1 MVNEEKQAAPGN
13 RPVGPQL
20 KQAREAKG
28 LSVVEVAETQHLRPA
43 IIQAIDNG
51 QYELIDT
58 ELFLKGYIRAYA
70 RQVGLDGNAL
80 IADLNQELEP
90 RRQEQAQAK
99 AANPLVDIERRR
111 RKKRRVA
118 KAALWLFALA
128 VAGFLVFSL
137 IYNSSQLANLTGAG
151 GLSGDRIEENALE
164 ESALEDG
171 LNNVANSID
180 NNVTTQSAPDTA
192 LANEASEVD
201 LSTPPTN
208 EEGALTSLSVAD
220 TATAPDSE
228 APADGAG
235 SLPAQTAEN
244 VAIAGENDVLG
255 INTEQTPQMADNRG
269 RLEIE
274 FIDDCWVQIRDAN
287 GRSLA
292 SGLKRQSDRID
303 LRTESDIRLVIGAV
317 NAIGAMRFEGAL
329 VDLDSKGVVGNR
341 AEFVLALN

>member
-1 MVNEEKQAAPGN
+1 MANEEKKAAPGN

-28 LSVVEVAETQHLRPA
+28 LSVADVAEAQHLRPA
-43 IIQAIDNG
+43 IVQAIENG
-51 QYELIDT
+51 HYELIDT

-90 RRQEQAQAK
+90 KRQEQAQAK
-99 AANPLVDIERRR
+99 AANPLVNIERRR
-111 RKKRRVA
+111 RKKRRIA

-128 VAGFLVFSL
+128 VLGVLVFSF
-137 IYNSSQLANLTGAG
+137 IYNSSQLASLTG
-151 GLSGDRIEENALE
+151 SGDSVEETALE
-164 ESALEDG
+164 QSALQDG
-171 LNNVANSID
+171 LNDVAASIGD
-180 NNVTTQSAPDTA
+180 SLTAQSTPDSA
-192 LANEASEVD
+192 MANETSDGD
-201 LSTPPTN
+201 LSTPPAN
-208 EEGALTSLSVAD
+208 AEGALKPLTVAD
-220 TATAPDSE
+220 TATVSDGESPV
-228 APADGAG
+228 DGAESSSVQAAG
-235 SLPAQTAEN
+235 N
-244 VAIAGENDVLG
+244 VVIAGDNDG
-255 INTEQTPQMADNRG
+255 SAIKTEQAPEIADNRG

-274 FIDDCWVQIRDAN
+274 FLDDCWVQVRDAD

-303 LRTESDIRLVIGAV
+303 LRTESNIRLVIGAV
-317 NAIGAMRFEGAL
+317 NAIGAMRFEGAP

>member
-1 MVNEEKQAAPGN
+1 MANEENRTAPGN

-28 LSVVEVAETQHLRPA
+28 LSVAEVADAQHLRPA
-43 IIQAIDNG
+43 IIQAIENG
-51 QYELIDT
+51 KYELIDT

-118 KAALWLFALA
+118 KAALWLVALA
-128 VAGFLVFSL
+128 VLGLLVFSF
-137 IYNSSQLANLTGAG
+137 IYNPSQLANLTGTGAFSG
-151 GLSGDRIEENALE
+151 DSAEEKALDSVLENTLESDLSDALSGTGDD
-164 ESALEDG
+164 SATQPMPDNLLLSETGDG
-171 LNNVANSID
+171 
-180 NNVTTQSAPDTA
+180 
-192 LANEASEVD
+192 D
-201 LSTPPTN
+201 LSASPTN
-208 EEGALTSLSVAD
+208 SEGALEPLIAAGTGTFSD
-220 TATAPDSE
+220 G
-228 APADGAG
+228 DGAG
-235 SLPAQTAEN
+235 YSLAQTTGSSA
-244 VAIAGENDVLG
+244 VIGDDTG
-255 INTEQTPQMADNRG
+255 SIIDTEQALQVADNRG

-274 FIDDCWVQIRDAN
+274 FIDDCWIQVRDAN

-303 LRTESDIRLVIGAV
+303 LRAETDIRLVIGAA
-317 NAIGAMRFEGAL
+317 NAIGAMRFEGAP
-329 VDLDSKGVVGNR
+329 VDLGSKGIVGNR